1 MASTLQHNTYKE
13 HATCNKEKVVDIKLE
28 EDDDLFEI
36 DLEAV
41 GNLPVPPFYWE
52 SYLTATA
59 NTLFANCLVPI
70 ADVSSA
76 VPMARNT
83 KSAKQTW
90 LGSGSRSAI
99 WVRGAEPFH
108 NFAQASSSGALGN
121 LLQKTLVVSSSS
133 FVQGK

>member
-41 GNLPVPPFYWE
+41 GNLPPPFYWE

-83 KSAKQTW
+83 K
-90 LGSGSRSAI
+90 R
-99 WVRGAEPFH
+99 AEPFH
-108 NFAQASSSGALGN
+108 TFAQASSSGALGN